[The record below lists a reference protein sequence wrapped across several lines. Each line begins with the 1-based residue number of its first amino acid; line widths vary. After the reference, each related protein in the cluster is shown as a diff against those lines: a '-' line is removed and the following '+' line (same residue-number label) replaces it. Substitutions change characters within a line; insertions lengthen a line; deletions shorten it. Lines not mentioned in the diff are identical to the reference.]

1 MKKKYQKPEVELISL
16 LVPEHIAVVIDPVGD
31 AEFDDDGELGL
42 ESSIFN

>member
-16 LVPEHIAVVIDPVGD
+16 LVPEHIAITFDFARD